1 MEDEYEL
8 IQFHF
13 IMENNINLIDSS
25 VSSLDFRLDILRLTF
40 LIEERVENMILNSFD
55 NKFISSNV

>member
-8 IQFHF
+8 IHFHF